1 MRARL
6 ARPVPRD
13 QWLGLPTNAPR
24 VVQLRRE
31 LDELDVAQP
40 GEYVVW
46 NLGRES
52 IAVARTQ
59 TGELAANYNVCQHR
73 GARILVDDRGCA
85 ERFTC
90 PYHGWSYRPDGR
102 LVVVP
107 DNQRFEQPVDRVERS
122 LKRVRVE
129 AALGL
134 VFICMDPDAPPLLG
148 SSGPWWSG
156 SCPTT
161 CRA

>member
-1 MRARL
+1 RAF
-6 ARPVPRD
+6 
-13 QWLGLPTNAPR
+13 WSAPCLER
-24 VVQLRRE
+24 
-31 LDELDVAQP
+31 DVAKP
-40 GEYVVW
+40 GDYVVW

-52 IAVARTQ
+52 IIVSRTQ
-59 TGELAANYNVCQHR
+59 NGELAANYNVCQHR

-107 DNQRFEQPVDRVERS
+107 DNQRFEHPVDRAERS
-122 LKRVRVE
+122 LKPVRVE

-134 VFICMDPDAPPLLG
+134 VFICPDMDAPPLLDVI
-148 SSGPWWSG
+148 GPVVERLLPYDLASM
-156 SCPTT
+156 TLIADQT
-161 CRA
+161 VFLN